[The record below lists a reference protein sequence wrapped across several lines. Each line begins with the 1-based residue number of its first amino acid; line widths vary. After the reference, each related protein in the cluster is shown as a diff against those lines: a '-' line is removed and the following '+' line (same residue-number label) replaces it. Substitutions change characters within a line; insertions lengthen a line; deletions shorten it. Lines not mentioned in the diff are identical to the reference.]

1 MKTYE
6 EQMNYN
12 AGKRIFPLPTNQEVN
27 RYLKRIAELAHV
39 KKNITYHIA
48 RHTFATTIT
57 LLNNVPIETVSKML
71 GHASIA
77 STQIYAKVVDKKI
90 MNDTASIR
98 ELYAQKSMEKKKA
111 SNY

>member
-1 MKTYE
+1 
-6 EQMNYN
+6 
-12 AGKRIFPLPTNQEVN
+12 
-27 RYLKRIAELAHV
+27 
-39 KKNITYHIA
+39 
-48 RHTFATTIT
+48 
-57 LLNNVPIETVSKML
+57 ML

-98 ELYAQKSMEKKKA
+98 ELYAQKSIEKKKA